1 MTLLCNREMLCCSP
15 DKGSQTKR
23 WKTCVLC
30 SVLFFLF
37 TGFKVTITCY
47 QVNNLAKRPPA
58 FRHVQL
64 ILAHVRWG
72 KEGILCRIG
81 TVLSA
86 IRPSIEMATV
96 SMRLQSRSPSTLSR
110 NLESHSAICSA
121 SRLYRAP
128 PFWSLVPDM
137 SRSTF
142 DRLTLSDL
150 RAE

>member
-1 MTLLCNREMLCCSP
+1 M
-15 DKGSQTKR
+15 
-23 WKTCVLC
+23 LC

-64 ILAHVRWG
+64 ILAHVWWG

-96 SMRLQSRSPSTLSR
+96 SSAPSIALTIDTVPESRESLGNLLREQIVSSSPLLVS
-110 NLESHSAICSA
+110 SARHVSINI
-121 SRLYRAP
+121 
-128 PFWSLVPDM
+128 
-137 SRSTF
+137 
-142 DRLTLSDL
+142 
-150 RAE
+150 